1 MEPTPQKFL
10 LVLAATTQRRAKIKS
25 VRVRRPSKCDGRASA
40 RWMHRPLPRLGS
52 RTHTSV
58 LLSEGGRAALPL
70 SGLPSQWRI
79 GLRALSRLL
88 SRGGGTTDSIKIVA
102 DDPIPAQQRH
112 WNSVMNSLAEKRG
125 STTFF
130 SFSFFLSCVFLL
142 DV

>member
-1 MEPTPQKFL
+1 
-10 LVLAATTQRRAKIKS
+10 
-25 VRVRRPSKCDGRASA
+25 
-40 RWMHRPLPRLGS
+40 MHRPLPRLGS

-58 LLSEGGRAALPL
+58 LLSEGAALPL

-112 WNSVMNSLAEKRG
+112 WNSVMNSLSEKKG
-125 STTFF
+125 GTFF
-130 SFSFFLSCVFLL
+130 LVFLFL
-142 DV
+142 MFKRKIEEFCSGC